1 MIIQYSQYVKNKL
14 FQWYGQ
20 GQNPGY
26 TDETFNQYYL
36 SGLTS
41 IIPLIK
47 SFAETISGDFIDRLF
62 YKLSNETESIEKLVS
77 RGEIEI
83 CIYTSDT
90 KFKLAN
96 AKGFIV
102 YTKTTHSVTKEEK
115 IYLLLLCIDKSY
127 RKYGY
132 GKVFM
137 EEFLE
142 WISNSNSKSKRV
154 ILHSLDSSLQFYMS
168 LGFTEIPD
176 KITNYKKLFKFEK
189 YDAKSVLLEYK
200 IE

>member
-1 MIIQYSQYVKNKL
+1 MIIQYSQLVKNKL
-14 FQWYGQ
+14 VQLYGE
-20 GQNPGY
+20 NSGY
-26 TDETFNQYYL
+26 TDSIYNQLYL
-36 SGLTS
+36 SGLAH
-41 IIPLIK
+41 IIPMLK
-47 SFAETISGDFIDRLF
+47 YFAETISEDFIDRLF
-62 YKLSNETESIEKLVS
+62 YKLTNETPSIEKLVS

-96 AKGFIV
+96 SKGFAV

-115 IYLLLLCIDKSY
+115 IYLLLLCIGKPY

-142 WISNSNSKSKRV
+142 WVSNSSGKSKRV
-154 ILHSLDSSLQFYMS
+154 ILHSLDSSLHFYLS

-189 YDAKSVLLEYK
+189 YDKESVLLEYK
-200 IE
+200 IQ